1 MSHSMKLPMP
11 WLAATLFVA
20 LGSQAANATWK
31 ANSITDPLTKE
42 KHPYM
47 SSAGH
52 GAIRQFGRT
61 VSSQLII
68 YCVQLPE
75 QGVPYPSVDLLFSEK
90 VGVGDLTARFR
101 FDTGLVHVR
110 EMEASHNGNQFPLLT
125 GLGSILIQYKEP
137 FDEFKTSK
145 KLRTEVSLPWA
156 GDTVIEFDT
165 SGASEALN
173 KMPCD
178 ER

>member
-1 MSHSMKLPMP
+1 MRLVSCAS
-11 WLAATLFVA
+11 TLT
-20 LGSQAANATWK
+20 SQPANATWK
-31 ANSITDPLTKE
+31 ANSTTDPLTKE

-47 SSAGH
+47 SSAGK
-52 GAIRQFGRT
+52 GAIRQFGHNVT
-61 VSSQLII
+61 SQLII
-68 YCVQLPE
+68 YCVQLPN
-75 QGVPYPSVDLLFSEK
+75 QGVPYPSADLLFSER
-90 VGVGDLTARFR
+90 VGVGGVTARFR

-110 EMEASHNGNQFPLLT
+110 EMEASHNGNQFSLLT
-125 GLGSILIQYKEP
+125 GLGGILIQYKGP

-165 SGASEALN
+165 SGASEALDGI
-173 KMPCD
+173 PCD